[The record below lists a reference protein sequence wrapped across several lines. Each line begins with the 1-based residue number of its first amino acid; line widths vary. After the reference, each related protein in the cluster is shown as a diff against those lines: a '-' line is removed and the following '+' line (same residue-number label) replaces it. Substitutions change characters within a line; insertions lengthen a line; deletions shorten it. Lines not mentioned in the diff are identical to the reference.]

1 VRHSPLSSL
10 RFRLSLLILA
20 AVIPAVVL
28 NVYAT
33 LQQQRWAVE
42 EVRQNALRISR
53 TIAEEQ
59 GQVAGGVEELL
70 TAFSLVPAVRGADPE
85 LCPATLAGFLARYPH
100 YTSLSVIRPDGRLV
114 CRGLRPG
121 EPAHVYGLAVENAFR
136 SALESRR
143 FAIGEYAQGT
153 ITGKLV
159 VPFAL
164 PVFGDDGRSD
174 VVLTATLDLLWLA
187 RFSGNP
193 DLPRGTTVTVVEAGG
208 KVLGHFP
215 RASGGDG
222 RLPQDDWLLAQ
233 IRDGRKAG
241 VSDAIGS
248 DGTPLLYAFS
258 LLPGPDATPVAVAVG
273 IPRVEAF
280 SVADRMLARNLALLA
295 IFGLIAVALGWWVG
309 TRGLLQPVRSVVS
322 ATRRVASGEL
332 DARAAVS
339 PHGGELAELAESFN
353 EMAAT
358 LERRTA
364 ETARSLTA
372 LIRSETRYR
381 SLVEASA
388 AIVWDMPASGE
399 IATEQPRWAE
409 FTGQSFEEYRGW
421 GWLDAIHSDDRARI
435 ALAWAAAVDD
445 RAQFHAELRLRRSDG
460 EHRHMVARAT
470 PILSNEGSVREWI
483 GVYTDVTERNR
494 VESERAELLLR
505 EQELRV
511 EAERSSRAKSDF
523 LAIVSHELRTPLT
536 SIISYT
542 ELLESDVGG
551 ELATRHREFV
561 SRIDASAWHL
571 KDLVDQILEFTRLE
585 AGRVT
590 VNPMDAEMSDL
601 VRGVVADLAPIAAAK
616 SLPLEAEVPDEPLV
630 VRTDALKV
638 RQILLNLV
646 SNAVKFCD
654 AGEVRVEAA
663 RRDGQV
669 EIRVRDTGPG
679 IAPEHQEEIWESFRQ
694 VESALTRRS
703 GGTGL
708 GLPIARRLTRLL
720 GGTLNV
726 ESELGVGST
735 FALSLPIDALSGAG
749 SAESAPSPL
758 ILRDGIF
765 APGDGRGAVD
775 SAP

>member
-1 VRHSPLSSL
+1 MQHSPLSSL

-20 AVIPAVVL
+20 AVIPAVGL
-28 NVYAT
+28 NIYAT
-33 LQQQRWAVE
+33 VQQQRWAVE
-42 EVRQNALRISR
+42 EVRHNALRISR

-70 TAFSLVPAVRGADPE
+70 TAFSIVPAIRNADPDH
-85 LCPATLAGFLARYPH
+85 CPATLASFLARYPH
-100 YTSLSVIRPDGRLV
+100 YTSLSVIRPDGALV

-121 EPAHVYGLAVENAFR
+121 EPARVDGLAVEDAYR
-136 SALESRR
+136 RALASGL

-164 PVFGDDGRSD
+164 PVLGADGHAGA
-174 VVLTATLDLLWLA
+174 VITATLDLLWLA
-187 RFSGNP
+187 RFSGNT
-193 DLPRGTTVTVVEAGG
+193 DLPRGTTVTVVDSGG
-208 KVLGHFP
+208 RVLGQYP
-215 RASGGDG
+215 GLPGGVD
-222 RLPQDDWLLAQ
+222 RMPQDGWLLSQ
-233 IRDGRKAG
+233 VREGRREG
-241 VSDAIGS
+241 VSDAVGL
-248 DGTPLLYAFS
+248 DGTPRLFAFS
-258 LLPGPDATPVAVAVG
+258 LLPGPDAAPVAVAVG
-273 IPRVEAF
+273 IPRAEAF
-280 SVADRMLARNLALLA
+280 SVADRMLARNLSLLA
-295 IFGLIAVALGWWVG
+295 VFGLIAVALGWWVG

-322 ATRRVASGEL
+322 ATRQLASGTL
-332 DARAAVS
+332 NARAAVS

-358 LERRTA
+358 LERRTE
-364 ETARSLTA
+364 ETAHSLHA

-388 AIVWDMPASGE
+388 SIVWDMPASGE
-399 IATEQPRWAE
+399 IATDQPRWTE
-409 FTGQSFEEYRGW
+409 FTGQTFEECRGW
-421 GWLDAIHSDDRARI
+421 GWMDAIHPDDRAHV
-435 ALAWAAAVDD
+435 ALTWVAAVDD
-445 RAQFHAELRLRRSDG
+445 QSHFHAELRLRRCDG
-460 EHRHMVARAT
+460 EYRHMVVRAT
-470 PILSNEGSVREWI
+470 PIVADGGQVREWI

-551 ELATRHREFV
+551 ELAARHREFV

-590 VNPMDAEMSDL
+590 VHLMEADVSDL
-601 VRGVVADLAPIAAAK
+601 VQGVAADLAPIAAAK
-616 SLPLEAEVPDEPLV
+616 SLSLETELPDESLILS
-630 VRTDALKV
+630 TDALKV

-654 AGEVRVEAA
+654 AGGVRIGVA
-663 RRDGQV
+663 RSDGRV

-694 VESALTRRS
+694 VEHPLTRRA

-708 GLPIARRLTRLL
+708 GLPIARRLATLL
-720 GGTLNV
+720 GSTLHV
-726 ESELGVGST
+726 ESEVGVGST
-735 FALSLPIDALSGAG
+735 FTLLLPSDAHPLADPGT
-749 SAESAPSPL
+749 APPPAV

-765 APGDGRGAVD
+765 APPQGRDAVD
-775 SAP
+775 STP